1 MASYNGL
8 IKKGWN
14 VLKQSSL
21 SQQVCRVCLMR
32 VQAIL
37 SVVDYILD
45 SGSSRLFRQFRAH
58 VIPVPE
64 TCYHLVLM
72 EVAVGCWHI
81 DDGTGR
87 AGAVDDGLGVADA
100 CDGGFSLRPAH
111 DVFPL
116 LHLCQAVSTVPVP
129 HTGSG
134 LL

>member
-1 MASYNGL
+1 MAPYNGL

-32 VQAIL
+32 VQAIS

-45 SGSSRLFRQFRAH
+45 SGSSRLFRQFRAY

-72 EVAVGCWHI
+72 EVAPCH
-81 DDGTGR
+81 
-87 AGAVDDGLGVADA
+87 
-100 CDGGFSLRPAH
+100 
-111 DVFPL
+111 
-116 LHLCQAVSTVPVP
+116 
-129 HTGSG
+129 SG
-134 LL
+134 LLAQRWKGLEGQVLLMMVLV